1 MRINIASRAGRWS
14 AGHWKTA
21 VSAWLA
27 FCVAAVALGAVAGT
41 KMLKDS
47 DTAAGG
53 SRKAEQILNRA
64 DFPSRA
70 DESVL
75 VESKTQTL
83 ADPAF
88 RAAVADVVRTVS
100 KQPDVQNVRSP
111 LASGNAGQV
120 SGDRRSTLVQF
131 EIT

>member
-1 MRINIASRAGRWS
+1 MRFDIASRAGRWS

-64 DFPSRA
+64 DFPNRA
-70 DESVL
+70 NESVL

-83 ADPAF
+83 SDTGVPCRGRRR
-88 RAAVADVVRTVS
+88 RAHRLES
-100 KQPDVQNVRSP
+100 GPRSQNVRSP
-111 LASGNAGQV
+111 FAPGNAGQV
-120 SGDRRSTLVQF
+120 SETATRRSCSSR
-131 EIT
+131 

>member
-1 MRINIASRAGRWS
+1 MRFNIASRAGRWS

-27 FCVAAVALGAVAGT
+27 FCVVAVALGAVAGT

-47 DTAAGG
+47 DTAAGD
-53 SRKAEQILNRA
+53 SRKAERILNKPDCPNRA
-64 DFPSRA
+64 N
-70 DESVL
+70 ESVL

-83 ADPAF
+83 SDPAF

-100 KQPDVQNVRSP
+100 KQPEVQKVRSP
-111 LASGNAGQV
+111 FAAGNAGQI
-120 SGDRRSTLVQF
+120 SADRHSALVQF
-131 EIT
+131 EIK